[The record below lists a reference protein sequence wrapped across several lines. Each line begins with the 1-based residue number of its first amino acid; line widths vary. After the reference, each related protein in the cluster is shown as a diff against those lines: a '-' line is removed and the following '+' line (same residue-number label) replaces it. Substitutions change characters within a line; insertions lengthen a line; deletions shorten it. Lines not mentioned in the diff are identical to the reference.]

1 MGINIDFSG
10 YITIYNGIQYI
21 TLRSRE
27 ALANRLQYHLQP
39 RAYCLPRQLT
49 LTSMKHRKRRKT
61 LKGEQK
67 KRSPNTTIMSTD
79 HTHKP
84 PSHQTPIEID
94 GSYKEG
100 GGQIIRNSIT
110 YAVLLQKS
118 ITISKIRANRPRGG
132 GLRPQHLSG
141 LKLAVEIGNSCFGA
155 EDAELVGAEVGAKT
169 VTYHCITENTRAA
182 KEGGDAV
189 VEQPITTFVA
199 DTGTAGS
206 IALLLQ
212 ASFLPGVIKA
222 FRSTCPNVQSNKP
235 AVQIE
240 LCGGTNATGAPQIDY
255 ITDVFAPF
263 INSYFSQQHHGGTT
277 TITHQ
282 SSNESL
288 LDIQIVKRGYFPKGG
303 GIVHI
308 NLKPPSSIDRTKPVI
323 YPPIRLTK
331 CQPIASIQIKAFH
344 AGNCPRYVANK
355 MVNGA
360 VNGLKQAWN
369 ENKTFRKRFFNAEG
383 VAISDNI
390 TVQITHETN
399 CLGSGSGILVVAY
412 PTKHDTQTLTLLC
425 PALAASGLGDR
436 KVKPAQTGIDAA
448 KELIECIA
456 SGGCVDRW
464 LQDQLIPFMALADSS
479 EQSEIL
485 VGELTL
491 HSQTAMRMAEIMTG
505 CKFEVERSDCGDDC
519 GDNAGRDDL
528 VNSIQYGENGRTLG
542 RHVIRCQGI
551 GFSFIA

>member
-1 MGINIDFSG
+1 MGINTDFSG
-10 YITIYNGIQYI
+10 YITLYSGIQYI
-21 TLRSRE
+21 THHHPPHH
-27 ALANRLQYHLQP
+27 YHIFIYQ
-39 RAYCLPRQLT
+39 T
-49 LTSMKHRKRRKT
+49 TSLFKKRRKT

-67 KRSPNTTIMSTD
+67 KQSPNTTIMSTGTD
-79 HTHKP
+79 HNHNTHKP

-222 FRSTCPNVQSNKP
+222 FRSPCPKVQKSNKP

-263 INSYFSQQHHGGTT
+263 INSYFGQQHHGGGTT
-277 TITHQ
+277 TTTSHQ
-282 SSNESL
+282 SSSNESI

-308 NLKPPSSIDRTKPVI
+308 NLHPPSSIDETKPVI

-331 CQPIASIQIKAFH
+331 CQPIESIQIKAFH

-355 MVNGA
+355 MANGA
-360 VNGLKQAWN
+360 VNELKQAWN
-369 ENKTFRKRFFNAEG
+369 ENEAFRKRFLDAEG

-399 CLGSGSGILVVAY
+399 CLGSGSGILIVAY
-412 PTKHDTQTLTLLC
+412 PTRYDTPTLTLLC

-436 KVKPAQTGIDAA
+436 KVKPAQTGTDAA

-479 EQSEIL
+479 GQSEIL

-491 HSQTAMRMAEIMTG
+491 HSQTAMKMAEIMTG
-505 CKFEVERSDCGDDC
+505 CKFEVEHLDCNDNCGDI
-519 GDNAGRDDL
+519 AGRDDL
-528 VNSIQYGENGRTLG
+528 VNSVQYGENGRTLG
-542 RHVIRCQGI
+542 RHFIRCKGI
-551 GFSFIA
+551 GFSYMA